1 MAVIEKNGKNISL
14 SREANR
20 VVALLLADGIPFDLC
35 FVVLVHAERLIKAME
50 AVAVKDTIN
59 LLSDSRH
66 GHSC

>member
-20 VVALLLADGIPFDLC
+20 VVALLLEDGIPFDLC
-35 FVVLVHAERLIKAME
+35 FVVLAHAERLIKAME

-59 LLSDSRH
+59 LLPDSRH